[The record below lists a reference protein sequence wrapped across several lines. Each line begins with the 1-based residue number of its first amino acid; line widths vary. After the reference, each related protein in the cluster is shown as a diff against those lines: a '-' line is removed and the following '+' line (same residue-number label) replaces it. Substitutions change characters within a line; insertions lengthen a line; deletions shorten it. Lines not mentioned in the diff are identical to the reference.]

1 MVLARLEQLEQNIVE
16 LKRQNRRYRFVT
28 SLVAVLAVTF
38 VIMGQSSANKPAK
51 IIEAEKFILRDK
63 DGVVRGV
70 LQSEN
75 GMAGFSLADQTGKA
89 VIELGAKD
97 NGATGLVFADGS
109 GTTRVALR
117 VKDGN
122 SPDFGLL
129 DANGTL
135 RVALGIDPAGNP
147 ALVMY
152 DEKQNPI
159 WKPVWRRP

>member
-1 MVLARLEQLEQNIVE
+1 MFLTRLEQLEQSVAE
-16 LKRQNRRYRFVT
+16 LKRQNRRYRLVSSF
-28 SLVAVLAVTF
+28 VAVLAVTL

-51 IIEAEKFILRDK
+51 IIEAEKFVLRDK
-63 DGVVRGV
+63 DGVVRGL
-70 LQSEN
+70 LQSEKR
-75 GMAGFSLADQTGKA
+75 MAAFVLADETGKA

-109 GTTRVALR
+109 GTTRVALG

-129 DANGTL
+129 DAHGTL
-135 RVALGIDPAGNP
+135 RVAMGIDPAGNP

-159 WKPVWRRP
+159 WKPIWRRP